1 MRKISFF
8 LVGVFLLL
16 LFGNLF
22 AQTSFTVGSFKYTVT
37 TAADGEGDGGKVSV
51 AKNGTPTGVLNI
63 PSTATNTSTGITYSV
78 TSIGNNAFQSCSG
91 LTSVTIPNSVT
102 SIGNNAFQSCSKISS
117 LTIGT
122 GVLSIGSNAF
132 RSCTKLTSVTIP
144 NSVTSIGNNAFY
156 SCSGL
161 TSVTI
166 GTGVATIGNSAFDGC
181 VKLTS
186 VTIPSSVTSIGNT
199 VFSGCTLLQS
209 ISVEDGNTSYSSQDG
224 ILYNYNKT
232 TLICCPMAKTGSV
245 TIPNS
250 VTTIAN
256 AAFRFCSGLTSVTI
270 PNGVTSIGSNAFQ
283 KCTGLTSVTIP
294 NSVTTI
300 GGVAFASC
308 TGLTSVTIGTS
319 VTSIGNYAFQT
330 CSGLTSITIPSSVT
344 TISEGAFSNCSG
356 LTSVTI
362 PNSVTS
368 IGNTAFYQCSVM
380 TDVTFTRETPPTI
393 GSNAFKS
400 LALGTTVFHVP
411 TNKVEEYKAALNW
424 ETNGYSEVY
433 YITDGDEVLVVTEN
447 GINYAILDAEN
458 HTAKVVGSPNAS
470 GDITIASS
478 VSGFGSGDA
487 EQSQNY
493 TVTKIDKGAFYKLS
507 ALTSAIIPNSVT
519 IIDSAAFFGDS
530 LTSVTIPNSVTSIGQ
545 SAFSYCR
552 RLTSVTIPNSVT
564 SIGNQAFQYCSGLTS
579 VTIGTG
585 VTSIGAYAFS
595 SCTKLTSVTIP
606 SSVTTIGQSAFYTC
620 RGLQSISVEDG
631 NTYYSSQD
639 GMLYNYDKTMLIYCP
654 TGKAGSVTI
663 PNSVTSIGDYAFNS
677 CIGLTSVTIP
687 DGVTSIG
694 NSAFYGC
701 SGLTS
706 INIPSSVPSI
716 SSSAFYG
723 CSGLTSITIPNSVT
737 SIGGSAFSNCTKL
750 TSVTIP
756 DGVTSIANWTFQ
768 GCSGLTSITIPS
780 SVTSIGSSAF
790 QRCSGLT
797 SITIPN
803 SVTSISSSVFAFC
816 SALTSVTMEGTTPPR
831 LVVSTNVFPTSNPGF
846 TIYVPCG
853 SRTAY
858 TSAALWRNSSISSK
872 ITDAL
877 PAEITEDRYLA
888 SCDCDFPSTI
898 TIKDGASLSAA
909 DYSALSTKLNGK
921 TVNVEKELAI
931 EKWNMIG
938 NLSNTSTY
946 SMLLNNA
953 GNSTNAAHA
962 FAVRQFDY
970 NSNNYGSYLH
980 YTDNTPEDYGAF
992 FAWPFKNLYENG
1004 VETNADA
1011 TVTLTQ
1017 AITSVN
1023 TSSVAFSATNNNSDK
1038 WFALSNPYIG
1048 RLNLNAFYTAN
1059 TSSIQGTKAYVW
1071 DISQQDAHMNIVTGD
1086 WQEVEISSGTPALYP
1101 ATGFL
1106 IAGQNAST
1114 TFNFTTS
1121 QILTGS
1127 ATATYK
1133 AEEIDKEIVFTVLSN
1148 GIEKKAYAQLDEQ
1161 ADNGFDGRD
1170 SYILFSS
1177 NEDAV
1182 NPYFAVE
1189 GKNLLDNRF
1198 NTLPYTTDLNFNAY
1212 KSNVVEFVLSKT
1224 DEELELTL
1232 IDLADENSETVLNV
1246 NDPVTINV
1254 TAGQNEGRYQLR
1266 FSKKN
1271 VGINEVANEVNN
1283 ISIWNSQSVVTI
1295 NGKNLKRVEIYNTLG
1310 QRVYSSSLSGES
1322 TTFDSKLNNG
1332 AYIIKVYTANSS
1344 KSEKVI
1350 IR

>member
-308 TGLTSVTIGTS
+308 TGLTSVTIGTGVTSIGSEAFSSCTGLTSVTIPSSVTSIGSMAFQYCRGLTSVTIPNSVTSISDYAFSNCSGLTSLTIGTS

-663 PNSVTSIGDYAFNS
+663 PNSVTSIGQ
-677 CIGLTSVTIP
+677 
-687 DGVTSIG
+687 
-694 NSAFYGC
+694 SAFYSC

-706 INIPSSVPSI
+706 V
-716 SSSAFYG
+716 
-723 CSGLTSITIPNSVT
+723 TIPNSVT
-737 SIGGSAFSNCTKL
+737 SIGESAFMVCTGL
-750 TSVTIP
+750 TSVT
-756 DGVTSIANWTFQ
+756 V
-768 GCSGLTSITIPS
+768 PS
-780 SVTSIGSSAF
+780 SVTSIPERIF
-790 QRCSGLT
+790 
-797 SITIPN
+797 N
-803 SVTSISSSVFAFC
+803 SC
-816 SALTSVTMEGTTPPR
+816 SALTSVTMETSTPPT
-831 LVVSTNVFPTSNPGF
+831 LSSIYAFPYSNTGF
-846 TIYVPCG
+846 KIYVPCG
-853 SRTAY
+853 SKTAY
-858 TSAALWRNSSISSK
+858 TSATNWSNSSISSK
-872 ITDAL
+872 ITANL
-877 PAEITEDRYLA
+877 PAEIAEDKYLA
-888 SCDCDFPSTI
+888 DCDCTFPSTI
-898 TIKDGASLSAA
+898 TIKDGASLSAS
-909 DYSALSTKLNGK
+909 SASSLSTKLTGK
-921 TVNVEKELAI
+921 TVYVEKELTI
-931 EKWNMIG
+931 DEFSLIG
-938 NLSNTSTY
+938 NIGGATNYDFIGSNIGDNSNSAH
-946 SMLLNNA
+946 SMVALPFYYA
-953 GNSTNAAHA
+953 GNSWGVDADGNGARNGT
-962 FAVRQFDY
+962 
-970 NSNNYGSYLH
+970 
-980 YTDNTPEDYGAF
+980 NTPVSYGESF
-992 FAWPFKNLYENG
+992 FVYPTTNQYGENSPIAG
-1004 VETNADA
+1004 DTY
-1011 TVTLTQ
+1011 TTLTES
-1017 AITSVN
+1017 I
-1023 TSSVAFSATNNNSDK
+1023 SSSNLKLENFTVSLTNNNTTK
-1038 WFALSNPYIG
+1038 WFALSNPFIG
-1048 RLNLNAFYTAN
+1048 KLNLSKFYASNDDVLQSTY
-1059 TSSIQGTKAYVW
+1059 AYVW
-1071 DISQQDAHMNIVTGD
+1071 DNTAHD
-1086 WQEVEISSGTPALYP
+1086 WVALEDINTTNEYALYP
-1101 ATGFL
+1101 ATGIL
-1106 IAGQNAST
+1106 IEGASANPNPNH
-1114 TFNFTTS
+1114 TFNFNVADIVTTET
-1121 QILTGS
+1121 ITTTKS
-1127 ATATYK
+1127 AQANRVEFTATSNDVEMKMY
-1133 AEEIDKEIVFTVLSN
+1133 AHIDENS
-1148 GIEKKAYAQLDEQ
+1148 
-1161 ADNGFDGRD
+1161 DNGYGRMD
-1170 SYILFSS
+1170 ASVLFS
-1177 NEDAV
+1177 NKEDAV
-1182 NPYFAVE
+1182 NPYFALE
-1189 GKNLLDNRF
+1189 GRNIFDNYF
-1198 NTLPYTTDLNFNAY
+1198 SELPATFDVNFNAY
-1212 KSNVVEFVLSKT
+1212 KSNAIDFALTQGMEDVEV
-1224 DEELELTL
+1224 TL
-1232 IDLADENSETVLNV
+1232 IDIANANAETVLNV
-1246 NDPVTINV
+1246 NEPVTINV

-1271 VGINEVANEVNN
+1271 VGINEVASEENT
-1283 ISIWNSQSVVTI
+1283 IQIWNNNSEVSI
-1295 NGKNLKRVEIYNTLG
+1295 NGKDLKRVEIYNTLG

-1322 TTFDSKLNNG
+1322 TTFDSNLNAG
-1332 AYIIKVYTANSS
+1332 AYIVKVYTANSS
-1344 KSEKVI
+1344 KSEKII